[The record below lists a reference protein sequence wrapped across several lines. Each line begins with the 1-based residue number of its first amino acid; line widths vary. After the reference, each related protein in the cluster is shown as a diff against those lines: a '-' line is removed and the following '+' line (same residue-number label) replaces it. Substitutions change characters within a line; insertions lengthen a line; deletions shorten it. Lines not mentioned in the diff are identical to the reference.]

1 MASKPCGFLVASSLN
16 VPLAGI
22 YPELEK
28 EPQDLLPLPL
38 RPGDSFTEPSVLA
51 ASHLTARCFP
61 SAAGVGMEGVLL
73 GPVSWT

>member
-28 EPQDLLPLPL
+28 EPLPL
-38 RPGDSFTEPSVLA
+38 RPGDSFTDPSVLA
-51 ASHLTARCFP
+51 ASHLTARGFP
-61 SAAGVGMEGVLL
+61 SAAGVWMEGVLL
-73 GPVSWT
+73 GPVSWS